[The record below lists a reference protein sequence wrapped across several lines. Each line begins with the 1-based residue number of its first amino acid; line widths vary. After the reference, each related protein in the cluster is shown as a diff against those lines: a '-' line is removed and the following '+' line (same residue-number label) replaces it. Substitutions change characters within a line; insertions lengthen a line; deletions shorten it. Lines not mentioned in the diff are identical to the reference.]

1 MKRTPLKKLG
11 KKGNAWAKARA
22 ELKKEF
28 MAMGVTRCELMRE
41 GCTGDY
47 GMGFAHTRKRRNVTD
62 LKRVVL
68 ACNSCHDKV
77 EILPEVVMEEQ
88 LTEASG
94 GARVFLEETVE
105 RCTEQDY

>member
-47 GMGFAHTRKRRNVTD
+47 GMGFAHTRKRRNVID

-77 EILPEVVMEEQ
+77 EILPELVMEEQ
-88 LTEASG
+88 LEVIINN
-94 GARVFLEETVE
+94 RNK
-105 RCTEQDY
+105 